1 MWPVAPAPRGII
13 ATISSEDQVQLES
26 PATPFVAGTYVFKRN
41 DAMNCARLHKAG
53 VTVWE
58 LKQEFFPDATVR
70 EIIVA
75 IQVGIMIQGDC
86 FTLEQLLAVA
96 PKVFDTTL
104 VLLSMWAVG
113 GPWQKL

>member
-1 MWPVAPAPRGII
+1 M
-13 ATISSEDQVQLES
+13 SSEDQVELES
-26 PATPFVAGTYVFKRN
+26 PATPFVAGKYVFKRN

-58 LKQEFFPDATVR
+58 LKQEFFPDATLK
-70 EIIVA
+70 EIIVC

-86 FTLEQLLAVA
+86 FTLEQLHAVS
-96 PKVFDTTL
+96 PLVFDTTL
-104 VLLSMWAVG
+104 VLLSMWTVG